1 MIAFVSILHFI
12 LIYVIMAIWVERKL
26 SAFIQDRLGPM
37 ETGPKGLLQSV
48 ADVVKLLQKEDIVPT
63 AADRLVFY
71 VAPVV
76 IFTAVVAGF
85 AVMPIA
91 PGFVGS
97 DAQVGLFY
105 LLAIV
110 SIDVIGMLFAGWS
123 SNNKFSLIGSLR
135 AVAQIVSYE
144 IPLGLTVLTIVM
156 ISQSLNLQEIIT
168 QQGIFFEGNNYLF
181 GIKSWGVDVT
191 NVGGIVTWNIVRYP
205 LSIIGLII
213 FFIASLA
220 EANRAPFDIPEAESE
235 IIAGFQTEYSGF
247 RWSMIML
254 GEYGMMLLVAL
265 LGTALFLGGWNT
277 ILPNIGGVKL
287 ADWTSGT
294 PGELSSYAWG
304 AFWMISK
311 ALTWV
316 SIQIWAR
323 WTFPRLRVDHL
334 MHMCWKVLVP
344 ISVVLVFGA
353 AIWRLMM
360 V

>member
-1 MIAFVSILHFI
+1 
-12 LIYVIMAIWVERKL
+12 MAIWVERKL
-26 SAFIQDRLGPM
+26 SAFIQDRVGPM
-37 ETGPKGLLQSV
+37 ETGPKGLLQSF
-48 ADVVKLLQKEDIVPT
+48 ADVLKLLQKEDIVP
-63 AADRLVFY
+63 ANADKKVFLA
-71 VAPVV
+71 APVV
-76 IFTAVVAGF
+76 IFVAVIAGF

-91 PGFVGS
+91 PGFIGS
-97 DAQVGLFY
+97 TAEVGLFY

-110 SIDVIGMLFAGWS
+110 SIDVIGMLFAGWA

-144 IPLGLTVLTIVM
+144 IPVGLTVLSIVM

-168 QQGIFFEGNNYLF
+168 QQGIFHEGNNYLF
-181 GIKSWGVDVT
+181 GIKSWGIDVADK
-191 NVGGIVTWNIVRYP
+191 GGFLTWNIIRYP
-205 LSIIGLII
+205 LSIVGLIV

-254 GEYGMMLLVAL
+254 GEYAMMLLVAL

-277 ILPNIGGVKL
+277 ALPNINENIRL
-287 ADWTSGT
+287 AEWTSGV
-294 PGELSSYAWG
+294 PGEISGYAWG
-304 AFWMISK
+304 AFWMLIK

-316 SIQIWAR
+316 AIQIWTR

-344 ISVVLVFGA
+344 ISVIIVFGA